1 MVDAPAAGKD
11 RSDRIGIPIDKR
23 LVTCWVSIPHHFLH
37 DVTVI
42 DGNVIEGLWNISEG
56 VDLNSVPSVSISEI
70 GDIFEIPLSLD
81 RLQKFEQRSLCGIP
95 PDYKIDERILAK
107 DLLMVIGGRES
118 TQDDGGFRVKPLDDL
133 RNSQCPL
140 DMGHPVEIDAESHR
154 LIFLD
159 ESFHIEFL
167 ILEHLHSD
175 IDDPYLDTVPLQIF

>member
-23 LVTCWVSIPHHFLH
+23 LVTCWISIPHHFLH

-42 DGNVIEGLWNISEG
+42 DGNIIEGLWNISEG
-56 VDLNSVPSVSISEI
+56 VDLNSVPSVPISEI

-95 PDYKIDERILAK
+95 PDYKIDERILAE

-118 TQDDGGFRVKPLDDL
+118 TQDDGDFRVKPLDDL

-140 DMGHPVEIDAESHR
+140 DMGHPVEIDAEGDG
-154 LIFLD
+154 LIFFEEPL
-159 ESFHIEFL
+159 HIEFL
-167 ILEHLHSD
+167 ILKHLHSHIND
-175 IDDPYLDTVPLQIF
+175 SDFETMTLQIF